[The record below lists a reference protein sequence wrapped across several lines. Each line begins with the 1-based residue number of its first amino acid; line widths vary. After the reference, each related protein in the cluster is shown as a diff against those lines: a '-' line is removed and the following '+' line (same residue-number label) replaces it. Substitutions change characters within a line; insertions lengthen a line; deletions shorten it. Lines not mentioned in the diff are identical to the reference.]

1 MCYLR
6 VFCALY
12 VVPLCLCNVLRV
24 FYDVLLYILCC
35 TIESMKYYYT
45 LHVVLLYLW
54 CGVVRLTRGGLV
66 SEQSAEGG
74 GDADGARDV

>member
-1 MCYLR
+1 
-6 VFCALY
+6 
-12 VVPLCLCNVLRV
+12 
-24 FYDVLLYILCC
+24 
-35 TIESMKYYYT
+35 MKYYYT